1 MLGTGY
7 RAELARV
14 AAVLLTLVL
23 AAACGALP
31 EAATPARPFAG
42 PRPAPLVGV
51 DMIYQD
57 APHVLLRAFADPERG
72 AALAATL
79 ENGVGV
85 TVIRLNSF
93 GFYSFLGPERSVEL
107 RRLTEQRNVFPW
119 FPIDDVVDFVVR
131 YDLKIVAGL
140 NPEDG
145 PEAAVAYVERFRA
158 RGALDRI
165 VAIELGNEPH
175 LSHRPWQPEE
185 YAAASAAII
194 RALEPF
200 GVKFAVSLT
209 VGSEAKT
216 PTGIS
221 DDDYTRRELAALD
234 AELRLAERDD
244 IYGVVHLYARGV
256 DPATVDRLSAIVHP
270 VAPRMRYLITEYN
283 IRSTLKDNAHLTD
296 DYAIEF
302 IEKTGRL
309 VAHPDVAGL
318 FVHGVPYHSVVYW
331 VGDAR
336 ITTVSGYG
344 DARLTGDAATPGWHL
359 TPAGRMYGLF
369 ARELWR
375 GELLD
380 HTEAAGVQTWTARW
394 PDGSLR
400 LGVLNAT
407 DAPLAR
413 AFTLDGAEIAV
424 TLGPRSG
431 VVYTTAGEVGRVEL
445 REP

>member
-1 MLGTGY
+1 MLRTGY
-7 RAELARV
+7 RADLART
-14 AAVLLTLVL
+14 AAVLLATTL
-23 AAACGALP
+23 AFACGARHESQSP
-31 EAATPARPFAG
+31 SRPFAG
-42 PRPAPLVGV
+42 PRAAPLVGV

-57 APHVLLRAFADPERG
+57 APHVLLRAFSDPRRG
-72 AALAATL
+72 AELAETL
-79 ENGVGV
+79 KNGVGV
-85 TVIRLNSF
+85 TAIRLNSF
-93 GFYSFLGPERSVEL
+93 GFYSFLGPERSAEL
-107 RRLTEQRNVFPW
+107 RRLTQQRNVFPW

-131 YDLKIVAGL
+131 HDLKIVAGL

-165 VAIELGNEPH
+165 VAVEIGNEPH
-175 LSHRPWQPEE
+175 LSRRPWQPEE

-244 IYGVVHLYARGV
+244 VYGVVHLYARGV
-256 DPATVDRLSAIVHP
+256 DPATIDRLSAIVHP

-283 IRSTLKDNAHLTD
+283 IRSSLKDNAHITD
-296 DYAIEF
+296 DYGIEF

-331 VGDAR
+331 VGDSR

-344 DARLTGDAATPGWHL
+344 DARLTGDAVTPGWHL

-375 GELLD
+375 GDLLD
-380 HTEAAGVQTWTARW
+380 HTDAGGVQTWTVRW
-394 PDGSLR
+394 PDGSPR

-413 AFTLDGAEIAV
+413 SFMLDGVEVAV
-424 TLGPRSG
+424 ALGPRSG
-431 VVYTTAGEVGRVEL
+431 VVYTPAGELARVEL
-445 REP
+445 RTS